1 MYTLYFIP
9 GACSLA
15 TQAILNELNQ
25 AVELIHKEDAD
36 NYDVLNPVGTV
47 PVLIDQNRVLNEGVP
62 ILLYLLD
69 KHENKLIARDG
80 EDRHQAIENMM
91 FANASVH
98 PAYGRLF
105 FAEGNI
111 TNNEGKQQAFDA
123 AASAINKLW
132 AAVED
137 KLQGQAYLG
146 GDFVS
151 PADFLLAVYSRWGQS
166 YPVDIVI
173 GPNTRKMIDAV
184 ISRDSFQTALQ
195 RESDYRAVTA

>member
-1 MYTLYFIP
+1 MYTLYFLP

-15 TQAILNELNQ
+15 TQAILHELNQ
-25 AVELIHKEDAD
+25 AVELIHKEEAG
-36 NYDVLNPVGTV
+36 NYETLNPVGTV

-62 ILLYLLD
+62 IFLHLLD
-69 KHENKLIARDG
+69 KHDNNLIARDG

-91 FANASVH
+91 FANASMH

-111 TNNEGKQQAFDA
+111 TNSEGKQQAFDA

-132 AAVED
+132 AVVED

-146 GDFVS
+146 GDSVS
-151 PADFLLAVYSRWGQS
+151 PADFLLAVYSRWGQPF
-166 YPVDIVI
+166 PVDIVI

-184 ISRDSFQTALQ
+184 IGRDSFQKALQ
-195 RESDYRAVTA
+195 RENDYRAVTV